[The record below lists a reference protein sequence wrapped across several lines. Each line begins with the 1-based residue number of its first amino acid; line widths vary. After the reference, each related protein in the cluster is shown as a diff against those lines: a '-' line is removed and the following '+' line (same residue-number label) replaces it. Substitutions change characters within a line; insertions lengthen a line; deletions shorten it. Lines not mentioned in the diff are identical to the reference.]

1 LLFYI
6 NRTEVFKFGC
16 TKLNVPFQTLL
27 KLTDDITI
35 SPSGVAFVKKNI
47 CKGILP
53 SMLQEIL
60 DTRIMVNNDDTNVLV
75 IFVYLLTFTKLFI

>member
-1 LLFYI
+1 MLLFLI
-6 NRTEVFKFGC
+6 NRTEEFKFGC
-16 TKLNVPFQTLL
+16 TKLNVPFQHLL
-27 KLTDDITI
+27 KLINDITI

-60 DTRIMVNNDDTNVLV
+60 DTRIMVNTN
-75 IFVYLLTFTKLFI
+75 

>member
-1 LLFYI
+1 M
-6 NRTEVFKFGC
+6 FKFGC

-27 KLTDDITI
+27 QLVDDITI
-35 SPSGVAFVKKNI
+35 SPCEVAFVKKHI

-60 DTRIMVNNDDTNVLV
+60 DTRIMVNIIKIIPL
-75 IFVYLLTFTKLFI
+75 

>member
-1 LLFYI
+1 
-6 NRTEVFKFGC
+6 
-16 TKLNVPFQTLL
+16 VPFQTLL

>member
-1 LLFYI
+1 M
-6 NRTEVFKFGC
+6 
-16 TKLNVPFQTLL
+16 PFQTLL

>member
-1 LLFYI
+1 LLNI
-6 NRTEVFKFGC
+6 ILIRSEVIKFGC
-16 TKLNVPFQTLL
+16 TQLNVPFQTLL
-27 KLTDDITI
+27 KLINDITI

-60 DTRIMVNNDDTNVLV
+60 DTRIMVNHD
-75 IFVYLLTFTKLFI
+75 YLIIYKYIDFLLID

>member
-1 LLFYI
+1 MIPLV
-6 NRTEVFKFGC
+6 NRTEEFKFGC
-16 TKLNVPFQTLL
+16 TKLNVPFQTLFQL
-27 KLTDDITI
+27 INDITI

-60 DTRIMVNNDDTNVLV
+60 DTRIMVN
-75 IFVYLLTFTKLFI
+75 I